1 MPSVVSDSIV
11 ERENCILFTQCLQY
25 ATFPLYSLQLTTRS
39 TCTDTQKP
47 AKPHRTDACS
57 DECERFFS
65 VTSCPDMSSGAELGM
80 NPTFSCGI
88 KQEAYSLFS
97 FTLKLVTSVRQ
108 EEKKKGNKIHKCVHL
123 STYCNPNTHV
133 PTGEDQTA
141 MQMCTSQRE

>member
-1 MPSVVSDSIV
+1 MPLFHSIA
-11 ERENCILFTQCLQY
+11 C
-25 ATFPLYSLQLTTRS
+25 SLQLAAHAQTHKNPQS
-39 TCTDTQKP
+39 
-47 AKPHRTDACS
+47 RTEPTHARMNAS
-57 DECERFFS
+57 VFS
-65 VTSCPDMSSGAELGM
+65 VTSCPDMSLKSGAELGM

-133 PTGEDQTA
+133 PTGEDQTV